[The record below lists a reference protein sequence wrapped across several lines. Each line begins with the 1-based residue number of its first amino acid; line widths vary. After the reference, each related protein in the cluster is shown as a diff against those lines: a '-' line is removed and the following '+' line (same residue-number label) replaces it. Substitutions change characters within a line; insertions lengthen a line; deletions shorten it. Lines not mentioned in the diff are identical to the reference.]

1 MKNSSIQKK
10 KLTKNELK
18 EINGGGGTCAEGLC
32 KLRGVSSHF
41 MIIGPVGRDGY
52 CC

>member
-1 MKNSSIQKK
+1 MKNSNIQSR
-10 KLTKNELK
+10 KLTKKELK
-18 EINGGGGTCAEGLC
+18 EINGGATCAEGQC

-41 MIIGPVGRDGY
+41 MIIGPRGADGY

>member
-1 MKNSSIQKK
+1 MKKFSIQGA

-18 EINGGGGTCAEGLC
+18 EINGGAAACAEGLC
-32 KLRGVSSHF
+32 KLRGVSHF
-41 MIIGPVGRDGY
+41 LIIGPRGKDGY

>member
-1 MKNSSIQKK
+1 MKKSNIQKR

-18 EINGGGGTCAEGLC
+18 EINGGAGNCQEGLC
-32 KLRGVSSHF
+32 KLKGVSSHF
-41 MIIGPVGRDGY
+41 MIIGPVGKNGY

>member
-1 MKNSSIQKK
+1 MKNSNIQNR
-10 KLTKNELK
+10 KLTKKELK
-18 EINGGGGTCAEGLC
+18 EINGGAASCSGDLC

-41 MIIGPVGRDGY
+41 MIVGPKGSDGY

>member
-1 MKNSSIQKK
+1 MKNSNIQSRKLSKK
-10 KLTKNELK
+10 ELK
-18 EINGGGGTCAEGLC
+18 EINGGAACAEGPC

-41 MIIGPVGRDGY
+41 MIIGPRGKDGY

>member
-1 MKNSSIQKK
+1 MKKMSIQKA

-18 EINGGGGTCAEGLC
+18 EINGGATACAEGLC
-32 KLRGVSSHF
+32 KLRGVNHF
-41 MIIGPVGRDGY
+41 LIIGPRGNDGY